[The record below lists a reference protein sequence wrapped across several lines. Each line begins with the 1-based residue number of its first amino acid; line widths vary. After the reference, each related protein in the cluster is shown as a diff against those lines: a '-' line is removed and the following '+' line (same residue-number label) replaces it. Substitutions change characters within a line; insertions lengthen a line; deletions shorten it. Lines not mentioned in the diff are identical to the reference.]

1 MKGIAHF
8 VTGVAVGTF
17 FPDAVQAAA
26 AGSFVLV
33 LGGVGGLLPDT
44 LDFRLARFLEKPDVV
59 IAPHPEHFEAQ
70 ETAEKIAAAINQVSE
85 TKRKL
90 ILKCNTARVGVDWW
104 RQYSIRFDVANRRV
118 VVKLGPI
125 VNTSQMP
132 LPSSERAQADGRA
145 EIRAPML
152 PTYNEFFNIDI
163 FSGPS
168 FAIEWRNERVEID
181 FLPWHRQWSHSLL
194 AALLFGLICGVLF
207 GMTAGLVGGL
217 AVLAHIL
224 EDQLGYLGN
233 NLFYPLTHVRS
244 NGLGLIHADD
254 AIPNLFTVGTAVMLI
269 LFNLDRYSPH
279 PLIDPI
285 FYWGVFWLPFP
296 ILLAY
301 FFHSKF
307 RSDSQEQ
314 TSLLTLR
321 QADLL
326 AETQEVVDA

>member
-17 FPDAVQAAA
+17 FPDAVSAAA
-26 AGSFVLV
+26 AGSFILV
-33 LGGVGGLLPDT
+33 LGGIGGLLPDT
-44 LDFRLARFLEKPDVV
+44 LDFRLARFLEKPDIV
-59 IAPHPEHFEAQ
+59 IEPHPQNFEAQ
-70 ETAEKIAAAINQVSE
+70 AIAEQIAASINQVAE

-104 RQYSIRFDVANRRV
+104 QQYSIRFDLANQRV
-118 VVKLGPI
+118 IVKLGPI

-132 LPSSERAQADGRA
+132 LPQSEREQPEGRA
-145 EIRAPML
+145 EIHAPML

-163 FSGPS
+163 FGGPS
-168 FAIEWRNERVEID
+168 FAIEWRNDRVEID

-194 AALLFGLICGVLF
+194 MALLFGVICGVLF
-207 GMTAGLVGGL
+207 GTTAGLIGGL

-233 NLFYPLTHVRS
+233 NLFYPLTHVRT

-254 AIPNLFTVGTAVMLI
+254 AIPNLFTVGTATMLI
-269 LFNLDRYSPH
+269 LYNLDRFSPQ
-279 PLIDPI
+279 PSIDPF
-285 FYWGVFWLPFP
+285 FYWGILWLPFP

-301 FFHSKF
+301 FFYTKF
-307 RSDSQEQ
+307 RNAASESVP
-314 TSLLTLR
+314 LITLQ
-321 QADLL
+321 QADLIS
-326 AETQEVVDA
+326 ETQEVVDA